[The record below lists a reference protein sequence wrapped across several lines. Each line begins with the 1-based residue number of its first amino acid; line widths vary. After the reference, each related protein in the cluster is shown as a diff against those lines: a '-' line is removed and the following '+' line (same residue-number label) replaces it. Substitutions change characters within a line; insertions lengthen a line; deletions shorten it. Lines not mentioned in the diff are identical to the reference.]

1 MFDTVGPHQ
10 RSGRIAI
17 DLDLRHLG
25 VIIFLIAIAI
35 VIDTILSVL
44 AARFEKEQLL
54 HESHIF
60 EVLFFLVG
68 PPPTTRLDIIAAMA
82 VSLAPVANPT
92 NVLIR
97 KTDLTGDNKPIV
109 FGRGMANHH
118 VGLYCVVS
126 VWR

>member
-25 VIIFLIAIAI
+25 VIIIFIAITI
-35 VIDTILSVL
+35 VIDTILGAL

-60 EVLFFLVG
+60 IVLVG

-97 KTDLTGDNKPIV
+97 KTDLTGNNKPIV

-118 VGLYCVVS
+118 VGLYCMVT

>member
-60 EVLFFLVG
+60 IVLVG

-97 KTDLTGDNKPIV
+97 KTDLTGNNKPIV
-109 FGRGMANHH
+109 FGRRMANHH
-118 VGLYCVVS
+118 VRLYCMVS

>member
-25 VIIFLIAIAI
+25 VIIILVAITI
-35 VIDTILSVL
+35 IIDTILGVL
-44 AARFEKEQLL
+44 AAGFENEQLL

-68 PPPTTRLDIIAAMA
+68 PPPTTRLDIIAAM
-82 VSLAPVANPT
+82 VFSLAPVANPT

-97 KTDLTGDNKPIV
+97 KTDFTGNNKPII